1 MSSHWDWQAI
11 GGALLAS
18 LIVGAI
24 TMPLATRAFQR
35 AVSG

>member
-1 MSSHWDWQAI
+1 MSTRWDWQAI

-24 TMPLATRAFQR
+24 ILPLATRAFNR